1 MNVASPDSPTL
12 DIDMGNSRTKWRWRG
27 ETGAL
32 PSPGLPRLNGPPARV
47 RVATVL
53 RNREQLAEAVRN
65 RFGTEAEF
73 ATVAARLGGV
83 ACGYRDPARLGVDRW
98 LALVAAWQRARAALV
113 VVGAGTAATVDFVRE
128 DGVHE
133 GGYIAPGLVTMR
145 RALNRETAD
154 VRPGSPPAD
163 VAVDDV
169 ARPGT
174 DTESAVCA
182 GTLAMLSAFAQAA
195 VAEFAE
201 RCDSSP
207 AVFVTG
213 GDAPL
218 LLRGLGSGC
227 RHEPHLVLD
236 GLAVA
241 LP

>member
-1 MNVASPDSPTL
+1 MNAPIL
-12 DIDMGNSRTKWRWRG
+12 DIDMGNSRTKWRWQG

-32 PSPGLPRLNGPPARV
+32 PSPQLPRLNGLPARV

-53 RNREQLAEAVRN
+53 RNREQLAEAIRD
-65 RFGTEAEF
+65 RFGVEAEF

-98 LALVAAWQRARAALV
+98 LALLAAWQRAHAALV
-113 VVGAGTAATVDFVRE
+113 VIGAGTAATVDFVRD

-145 RALNRETAD
+145 RALNLHTAD
-154 VRPGSPPAD
+154 VRPSQPIHAAANG
-163 VAVDDV
+163 AV
-169 ARPGT
+169 RPGT
-174 DTESAVCA
+174 DTESAVAA
-182 GTLAMLSAFAQAA
+182 GTVAMLSSFAQAA

-201 RCDSSP
+201 RCASPP

-218 LLRGLGSGC
+218 LLDALGADC

-236 GLAVA
+236 GLPVA
-241 LP
+241 MP

>member
-1 MNVASPDSPTL
+1 MNAPIL

-32 PSPGLPRLNGPPARV
+32 PSPQLPWLNGLPARV

-53 RNREQLAEAVRN
+53 RNREQLAEAIRG
-65 RFGTEAEF
+65 RFGVEAEF

-83 ACGYRDPARLGVDRW
+83 VCGYRDPATLGVDRW
-98 LALVAAWQRARAALV
+98 LALLAAWQRTHAALV
-113 VVGAGTAATVDFVRE
+113 VIGVGTAATVDFLGE

-145 RALNRETAD
+145 RALNLHTAD
-154 VRPGSPPAD
+154 VRPASQPAD
-163 VAVDDV
+163 ATANGAV
-169 ARPGT
+169 RPGT
-174 DTESAVCA
+174 DTESAVSA
-182 GTLAMLSAFAQAA
+182 GTVAMLSSFAQAA
-195 VAEFAE
+195 VAEFAQ
-201 RCDSSP
+201 RCPSPP

-218 LLRGLGSGC
+218 LLDALGCDC

-236 GLAVA
+236 GLPVA